1 MQGPH
6 RSQRSSGVQHLP
18 WNGGNDKKK
27 TLLESTKKIEAFA
40 SLVWK
45 NSREAVAFFFL
56 EH

>member
-27 TLLESTKKIEAFA
+27 KNSSGINKKIEAFA

-45 NSREAVAFFFL
+45 NSREAVAFFF
-56 EH
+56 